1 MASPFVAEIRI
12 FAGNFAPI
20 GWALCNGQLLAIS
33 QNTALFS
40 LLGTN
45 FGGNGTSNFALPNL
59 QGSAPL
65 GSGNGAGLTSYV
77 VGQSGGAPTETLIT
91 SEIPSHA
98 HTPACFSTSPN
109 PAPLL
114 SPGGNVWAVT
124 GTRRTP
130 SSLYKATPPATT
142 AAMNAAASGN
152 AGGNLPHNNLQPYL
166 AITFIIA
173 LQGIYPARN

>member
-45 FGGNGTSNFALPNL
+45 FGGNGTSNFGLPNL

-65 GSGNGAGLTSYV
+65 GPGQGPGLSPYV
-77 VGQSGGAPTETLIT
+77 IGQSGGAPTETLIT
-91 SEIPSHA
+91 SEMPSHA
-98 HTPACFSTSPN
+98 HTPACLSTSPN

-130 SSLYKATPPATT
+130 SNMFKANPPGAT
-142 AAMNAAASGN
+142 AAMNGAAIGT
-152 AGGNLPHNNLQPYL
+152 AGGNTPHNNLQPYL
-166 AITFIIA
+166 AISFIIA
-173 LQGIYPARN
+173 LQGVFPARN

>member
-1 MASPFVAEIRI
+1 MSNPFVAEIRI
-12 FAGNFAPI
+12 FAGNFAPRS
-20 GWALCNGQLLAIS
+20 WALCNGQLLAIS

-40 LLGTN
+40 LLGTS
-45 FGGNGTSNFALPNL
+45 FGGNGSSNFGLPNL

-65 GSGNGAGLTSYV
+65 GFGQGPGLSSYV
-77 VGQSGGAPTETLIT
+77 IGQSGGAPTQTLST
-91 SEIPSHA
+91 AEMPSHA
-98 HTPACFSTSPN
+98 HPPACFSTSPN

-130 SSLYKATPPATT
+130 SNLYKAPVAETT
-142 AAMNAAASGN
+142 AAMNVAASGT

-173 LQGIYPARN
+173 LQGVYPARN